1 MTWLIVDD
9 IDGASIGQRAIVDSE
24 GYTVCAP
31 SPMGAANAR
40 LIVASHDLLDA
51 CRECLALLTEPDA
64 DPWQADRVEAR
75 LRQAID
81 RATGGAA

>member
-1 MTWLIVDD
+1 MTWCVTNA
-9 IDGASIGQRAIVDSE
+9 DGARI
-24 GYTVCAP
+24 TAP
-31 SPMGAANAR
+31 MLNPAVAR
-40 LIVASHDLLDA
+40 LCASAPDLLDA
-51 CRECLALLTEPDA
+51 CRECLALLTDPDA